1 MRAAGHRGNRFT
13 LGIEL
18 FHAILDG
25 GNGTPITRHDYDD
38 TWSFLRHRDGRI
50 HLAIPEML
58 EALRAL
64 VREPATSHPFVLLA
78 GERRAYNAN
87 QIFRDPT
94 WRKTDREGAMRMH
107 PGDAAALGLA
117 AGARATCTSDA
128 GELDVTIQ
136 LDDTVRAGM
145 VTLPHGYGMRYRDGA
160 PDGPQINRLTSS
172 EHCDPLARTPYH
184 KYVPVTIRAKV

>member
-1 MRAAGHRGNRFT
+1 
-13 LGIEL
+13 
-18 FHAILDG
+18 
-25 GNGTPITRHDYDD
+25 
-38 TWSFLRHRDGRI
+38 
-50 HLAIPEML
+50 ML

-64 VREPATSHPFVLLA
+64 AREPEPSHPFVLLA

-87 QIFRDPT
+87 QIFRDPS

-107 PGDAAALGLA
+107 PEDATALGLA
-117 AGARATCTSDA
+117 GGAHATCTSDA

-136 LDDTVRAGM
+136 LDDTVRTGM
-145 VTLPHGYGMRYRDGA
+145 VTLPHGYGMRYRDAA

-184 KYVPVTIRAKV
+184 KYVPVTIRAKR